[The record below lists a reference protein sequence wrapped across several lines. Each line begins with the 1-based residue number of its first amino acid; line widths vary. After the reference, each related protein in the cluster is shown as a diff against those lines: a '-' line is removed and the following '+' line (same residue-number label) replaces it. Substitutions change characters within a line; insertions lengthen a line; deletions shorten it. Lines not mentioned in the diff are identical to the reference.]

1 MEMSPAVIH
10 LKDVATGKTIAKL
23 EDPFGDRSTWMT
35 FTPDAAKLIVVA
47 GYADAVHIWDLRAIR
62 AGLKPMGLDWDWPEF
77 PPVPEIGSRHTPGHA
92 PLRLK
97 VVGSTSE

>member
-1 MEMSPAVIH
+1 
-10 LKDVATGKTIAKL
+10 VAQL
-23 EDPFGDRSTWMT
+23 EDPFGDLSNALY
-35 FTPDAAKLIVVA
+35 FTRDGTKLVVVSSYAAAIHV
-47 GYADAVHIWDLRAIR
+47 WDLRAVR